1 MFSIEEME
9 KKLNN
14 IKKISEENDSI
25 EIINNI
31 FKHENFEKLDEDKKC
46 YIKKEYYNNFSD
58 NEKEYQKNNDI
69 YKKWIS
75 NYSKEYIE
83 MSEYYVGEELP
94 REHYLQ
100 SKKDIIELYKLFLFY
115 GMMEPYLNLLKN

>member
-1 MFSIEEME
+1 MSFIEEME
-9 KKLNN
+9 KKINN
-14 IKKISEENDSI
+14 IDTMLKNDDSTK
-25 EIINNI
+25 IINNI
-31 FKHENFEKLDEDKKC
+31 LKNKNFEKLDEEKKI
-46 YIKKEYYNNFSD
+46 YVKNEYYNNFSE
-58 NEKEYQKNNDI
+58 NEKEYQKNNDK
-69 YKKWIS
+69 YKEWIS

-115 GMMEPYLNLLKN
+115 GMMEPYLKLLKN

>member
-1 MFSIEEME
+1 MSFIEEMD

-14 IKKISEENDSI
+14 IDTMLKNDDSTK
-25 EIINNI
+25 IINNI
-31 FKHENFEKLDEDKKC
+31 LKNKNFEKLDEEKKF
-46 YIKKEYYNNFSD
+46 YVKNEYYKKFSE
-58 NEKEYQKNNDI
+58 NEKEYQKNNDK
-69 YKKWIS
+69 YKEWIS

-115 GMMEPYLNLLKN
+115 GMMEPYLKLLKN

>member
-1 MFSIEEME
+1 MSFIEEME

-14 IKKISEENDSI
+14 IDSMLKNDDSTK
-25 EIINNI
+25 IINNI
-31 FKHENFEKLDEDKKC
+31 LKNENFEKLDEEKKF
-46 YIKKEYYNNFSD
+46 YVKNEYYNNFSE
-58 NEKEYQKNNDI
+58 NEKEYQKKNDK
-69 YKKWIS
+69 YKEWIS